1 MKKTA
6 DLLSVE
12 KIDLSEAIA
21 YASPMDTPFTTLL
34 LQNGLTAD
42 ATSTEISW
50 REAALDSNR
59 KGPQLEGA
67 NATDPNKTVRELI
80 KNNQQIFQRTAE
92 VSGSLEAVKVPGV
105 PGGEMA
111 SEINDRMIEAKVD
124 LEWYAL
130 QGTKAD
136 ESGATPRQMN
146 GLINLIN
153 SRNKFTPANG
163 KLSAEDVTKAFR
175 LCWEKGAGGDKL
187 VQCGSAVAEFIDK
200 LFKVDKGVVIP
211 AIQGGGNIIGITVD
225 VIHTRY
231 GRGNIVLNRHMPDG
245 ALTIVD
251 LNQTKLRPLRK
262 MAAQKLSKI
271 GDSDKQMIVGEYSL
285 ELKNSYAGAVIS
297 GITGIVEPEA
307 PTAPQA

>member
-1 MKKTA
+1 MKKTS

-21 YASPMDTPFTTLL
+21 YASPMDTPFSTML
-34 LQNGLTAD
+34 LQNGLTKD

-50 REAALDSNR
+50 REAALDENR

-67 NATDPNKTVRELI
+67 DATDPNKTKRDLL
-80 KNNQQIFQRTAE
+80 KNNEQIFQRTAE
-92 VSGSLEAVKVPGV
+92 VSGSADAVKVPGV

-111 SEINDRMIEAKVD
+111 QEINDRLIEAKVD
-124 LEWYAL
+124 LEWYLL

-153 SRNKFTPANG
+153 SRNKFAPKDG
-163 KLSAEDVTKAFR
+163 KLSADDLIKAFR

-187 VQCGSAVAEFIDK
+187 VQCGSTVAEFIDK
-200 LFKVDKGVVIP
+200 LFKVEKGVTIP
-211 AIQGGGNIIGITVD
+211 ALQGGGNIVGLTAD

-251 LNQTKLRPLRK
+251 LNHCKIRPLRK
-262 MAAQKLSKI
+262 MKSEQLAKN
-271 GDSDKQMIVGEYSL
+271 GDSSKHMIVGEYSL
-285 ELKNSYAGAVIS
+285 ELKNSYAGAVIN
-297 GITGIVEPEA
+297 GITGYVDPEA
-307 PTAPQA
+307 PATQG

>member
-1 MKKTA
+1 MKKTT
-6 DLLSVE
+6 DLLAVE

-34 LQNGLTAD
+34 LQNGLTKD

-50 REAALDSNR
+50 REAALDANR

-67 NATDPNKTVRELI
+67 DATASNKTVRELI

-92 VSGSLEAVKVPGV
+92 VSGSTQAVKVPGV

-111 SEINDRMIEAKVD
+111 QEINDRMIEGKVD
-124 LEWYAL
+124 IEWYAL

-153 SRNKFTPANG
+153 SRNKFTPKDG
-163 KLSAEDVTKAFR
+163 KLSAEDLIKAFR

-187 VQCGSAVAEFIDK
+187 VQCGAAVAEFLDK
-200 LFKVDKGVVIP
+200 LFKVDKGVMIP
-211 AIQGGGNIIGITVD
+211 ALQGGGNIIGLTAD

-251 LNQTKLRPLRK
+251 LNQVNLRPLRK
-262 MAAQKLSKI
+262 MASERLAKG
-271 GDSDKQMIVGEYSL
+271 GDSDKHMIVGEYSL

-297 GITGIVEPEA
+297 GISGIVEPTT
-307 PTAPQA
+307 PTVPQG

>member
-1 MKKTA
+1 MKKTT

-42 ATSTEISW
+42 ANSPEISW
-50 REAALDSNR
+50 REAALDTNR

-67 NATDPNKTVRELI
+67 DATDPNKTLRELI

-92 VSGSLEAVKVPGV
+92 VSGTLNAVKVTGV

-111 SEINDRMIEAKVD
+111 SEINDRMIEAKDD
-124 LEWYAL
+124 LEWYLL

-136 ESGATPRQMN
+136 ESGTTPRQMN

-153 SRNKFTPANG
+153 SRNKFAATGG
-163 KLSAEDVTKAFR
+163 KLSADDLIKAFR

-187 VQCGSAVAEFIDK
+187 VQCGAQVAEFIDK
-200 LFKVDKGVVIP
+200 LFKVEKGVMIP
-211 AIQGGGNIIGITVD
+211 ALQGGGNIIGLTAD

-245 ALTIVD
+245 ALAIVD
-251 LNQTKLRPLRK
+251 LNQVRIRPLRK
-262 MAAQKLSKI
+262 MAAEKLAKT
-271 GDSDKQMIVGEYSL
+271 GDSEKQMIAGEYSL
-285 ELKNSYAGAVIS
+285 ELKNSYAGAVIH
-297 GITGIVEPEA
+297 GITGYVD
-307 PTAPQA
+307 PTTPVQP

>member
-1 MKKTA
+1 MKKTT

-34 LQNGLTAD
+34 LQNGLTKD
-42 ATSTEISW
+42 ANSTEISW
-50 REAALDSNR
+50 REAALDANR

-67 NATDPNKTVRELI
+67 DATSANKTVRELI
-80 KNNQQIFQRTAE
+80 KNNEQIFQRTAE
-92 VSGSLEAVKVPGV
+92 VSGSADAVKVIGV
-105 PGGEMA
+105 PGGEM
-111 SEINDRMIEAKVD
+111 SQEINDRMIEAKVD
-124 LEWYAL
+124 LEWYTL

-153 SRNKFTPANG
+153 SRNKFTPKDG
-163 KLSAEDVTKAFR
+163 KLSAEDLIKAFR
-175 LCWEKGAGGDKL
+175 LCWEKGSGGDKL
-187 VQCGSAVAEFIDK
+187 VQCGAAVAEFIDK
-200 LFKVDKGVVIP
+200 LFKVDKGVMIP
-211 AIQGGGNIIGITVD
+211 ALQGGGNIIGLTAD
-225 VIHTRY
+225 QIHTRY

-251 LNQTKLRPLRK
+251 LNQVNLRPLRK
-262 MAAQKLSKI
+262 MISKPLAES
-271 GDSDKQMIVGEYSL
+271 GDSSKQMIVGEYSL

-297 GITGIVEPEA
+297 SITGIVEPVA
-307 PTAPQA
+307 PTQP